1 MKEYLDVTYW
11 GEPFIYMV
19 LCFALFLM
27 GKVCYQLL
35 HPNIDVDAEMVDKD
49 NFAFAI
55 THVGYYIG
63 LLLAIAGM
71 MSGSGHN
78 TLTHDLLLT
87 GGYGIAAIVL
97 LNIAILLNDRLIF
110 SGLELKKNIIER
122 GNVAVGIVEAGNSVA
137 NGLII
142 YGVLSVEAD
151 HIFYVLAFW
160 VFAQAVLILT
170 AWLYNRLMPYPV
182 FDKIYTNNVAV
193 AVAATG
199 FLLAIANI
207 LRYIIQVEH
216 GAWYETAV
224 VTLIELGI
232 AFLVLPI
239 FRLLTDKLLLPK
251 RRITDELVNQETP
264 NVGVGLVEALAYVSG
279 SILITISL

>member
-1 MKEYLDVTYW
+1 MKEYLEFAFW
-11 GEPFIYMV
+11 GEPLIYMV
-19 LCFALFLM
+19 LCFALFLI
-27 GKVCYQLL
+27 GKVVYQLL
-35 HPNIDVDAEMVDKD
+35 HPSIDVDGEMVDKD

-55 THVGYYIG
+55 THVGYYAG
-63 LLLAIAGM
+63 QLLAIMGT
-71 MSGSGHN
+71 MSGTGHES
-78 TLTHDLLLT
+78 LTHDLLLT
-87 GGYGIAAIVL
+87 AGYGIAAIVL
-97 LNIAILLNDRLIF
+97 LNLAILLNDRLIF
-110 SGLELKKNIIER
+110 SALELKKNIIER
-122 GNVAVGIVEAGNSVA
+122 GNVAVGIMEAGNSVA

-182 FDKIYTNNVAV
+182 FDKIYTNNAAV

-199 FLLAIANI
+199 FLVAIANI
-207 LRYIIQVEH
+207 LRYVIETEH
-216 GAWYETAV
+216 GAWYETAI
-224 VTLIELGI
+224 VTLLELGI

-251 RRITDELVNQETP
+251 RSITDELVNQEVP
-264 NVGVGLVEALAYVSG
+264 NVGVGLVEAFAYLSASV
-279 SILITISL
+279 LITISL